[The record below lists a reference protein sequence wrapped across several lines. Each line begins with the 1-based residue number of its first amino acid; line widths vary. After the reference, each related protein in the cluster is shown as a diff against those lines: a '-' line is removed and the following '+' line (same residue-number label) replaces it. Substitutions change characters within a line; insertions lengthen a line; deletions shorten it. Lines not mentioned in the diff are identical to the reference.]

1 MSTMPIPFAHFH
13 LFAVKRNGDAFFEFD
28 RNFRFLVGS
37 LFRRHAEH
45 EQMIVIGRVGG
56 ILEFQPFVTDV
67 PYIAVAAV
75 RSVGGEG
82 KIDAVSAAV
91 IDFFLARGHRPFIVS
106 PGRDYLQIGSERFD
120 AEFETDLIVAF
131 ARSAVAD
138 CRSAFL
144 ARYLHEFF
152 GDEGT
157 GHGRTEKILIFV
169 NGARFDARH
178 YVIVAELVDDV
189 VSIVLVS

>member
-1 MSTMPIPFAHFH
+1 MSSHEDGAARSFVYAAGFHADDAVFDYVDNAYTVCAAQFIELGYNLAHFH

-152 GDEGT
+152 W
-157 GHGRTEKILIFV
+157 R
-169 NGARFDARH
+169 
-178 YVIVAELVDDV
+178 
-189 VSIVLVS
+189 